1 MSQTQSQTPRKK
13 HFESSL
19 SQQRRN
25 KLSIA
30 KRLWSLEEF
39 CKSIGLRVDQI
50 IFSPYIDRPE
60 TNPVNPDEEYK
71 EVKLTFKK
79 DDLGKE
85 NKTFQL
91 LKAKD
96 KTNMSD
102 SKYMTFRNILNEI
115 LPEKIPC
122 LDIVNN
128 MQKRLNRFF

>member
-1 MSQTQSQTPRKK
+1 MDNQ
-13 HFESSL
+13 
-19 SQQRRN
+19 
-25 KLSIA
+25 
-30 KRLWSLEEF
+30 
-39 CKSIGLRVDQI
+39 
-50 IFSPYIDRPE
+50 
-60 TNPVNPDEEYK
+60 
-71 EVKLTFKK
+71 KLTFKK